1 MQWFLEDKA
10 TNWAVG
16 VPYSTETKSKEM
28 VTLLAGVI
36 DPKYQWR
43 NWLIHSGGK
52 EDSLEPRRFPGHP
65 LSTSRSNIKFIEK
78 LKQPRIKSRV
88 LKTSNLWK

>member
-10 TNWAVG
+10 TNWAVR

-36 DPKYQWR
+36 DPKYQWG

-52 EDSLEPRRFPGHP
+52 EDSWNPGDSLGILLVLP
-65 LSTSRSNIKFIEK
+65 GLILSL
-78 LKQPRIKSRV
+78 LK
-88 LKTSNLWK
+88 N